1 MCSYGGN
8 EVSTETGE
16 RVGRMVNGT
25 SLALG
30 LLQGWELTGRTMG
43 AETSVNNELTEV
55 GRFLESTRGR
65 FGEEILG

>member
-1 MCSYGGN
+1 
-8 EVSTETGE
+8 
-16 RVGRMVNGT
+16 MVKGT